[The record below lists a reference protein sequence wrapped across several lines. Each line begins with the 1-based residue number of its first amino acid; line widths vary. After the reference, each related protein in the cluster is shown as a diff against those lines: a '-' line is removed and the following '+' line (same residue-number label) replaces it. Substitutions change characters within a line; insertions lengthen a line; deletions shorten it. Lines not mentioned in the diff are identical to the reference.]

1 MPPIQTR
8 PVAAPAVAATGM
20 PYRPKPCELY
30 PASSIRASLSA
41 SRCSCQSRVAI
52 GKGCFSEFIPD
63 PSLDLRPIVSG
74 FSSGSSKLPFYYCGT
89 GAHGSW
95 TGHEKTT
102 FWGVSPKTGNL
113 KVFLSFPFGTVF
125 CSRKTGTR
133 TSIPK
138 QTQRPGRRRPSQ
150 GRCAKMFLTKRVT
163 FHCNMQDVDS
173 NIEIGMR
180 NVFLTIVDDDQTG
193 SNMVVAEEMRTQTT
207 ATTATAWGRTC

>member
-1 MPPIQTR
+1 MDLNR
-8 PVAAPAVAATGM
+8 PRGPKCAVRQLCTFVPRNAT
-20 PYRPKPCELY
+20 KCTDL
-30 PASSIRASLSA
+30 
-41 SRCSCQSRVAI
+41 
-52 GKGCFSEFIPD
+52 IPE

-113 KVFLSFPFGTVF
+113 KVFFEEDRNENLDPQ
-125 CSRKTGTR
+125 
-133 TSIPK
+133 K

-180 NVFLTIVDDDQTG
+180 NVFLTIV
-193 SNMVVAEEMRTQTT
+193 V
-207 ATTATAWGRTC
+207 

>member
-1 MPPIQTR
+1 MVP
-8 PVAAPAVAATGM
+8 AA
-20 PYRPKPCELY
+20 RL
-30 PASSIRASLSA
+30 RL
-41 SRCSCQSRVAI
+41 
-52 GKGCFSEFIPD
+52 IPD
-63 PSLDLRPIVSG
+63 PSLDRMPIVSG

-102 FWGVSPKTGNL
+102 FCGCISEDRESES
-113 KVFLSFPFGTVF
+113 VFVLPTPFWDSLF
-125 CSRKTGTR
+125 CSCSRKTGTR

-180 NVFLTIVDDDQTG
+180 NVFLTIV
-193 SNMVVAEEMRTQTT
+193 V
-207 ATTATAWGRTC
+207 